1 VCWFPRIVPWVI
13 EYMGFKTDAPVSVC
27 ESPKNGLF
35 NVTHTD
41 IDTNLETTV
50 CCVFKLDPVTRRSI
64 VSKWTTHSIRVGA
77 CNILFGAG
85 ESDHVIKI
93 RLRWKSMTFMNYFR
107 NLGAITADQN
117 AAVQKAIE
125 QPELF
130 Y

>member
-1 VCWFPRIVPWVI
+1 
-13 EYMGFKTDAPVSVC
+13 MGYRTDIPVSVYRG
-27 ESPKNGLF
+27 PNGVLL
-35 NVTHTD
+35 NVIRSNINTTLQD
-41 IDTNLETTV
+41 TV
-50 CCVFKLDPVTRRSI
+50 CRHFKLDKTKNRPI
-64 VSKWTTHSIRVGA
+64 VSRWSTHSIRVGA

-85 ESDHVIKI
+85 ESDHVIQF

-107 NLGAITADQN
+107 NLGAISAAQN